1 MQPLDPDD
9 LATAAFDDDI
19 RLDLDPG
26 SNATLRA
33 YRRAVSIGRSASAD
47 DRPGEDAPDSVW
59 EAIVAGLGDSA
70 DVVHH
75 GGDRPGATPV
85 VPAALPMPDAPDPV
99 PSAGSAPGVGRV
111 ISIDSRRRMVRVV
124 LGAAA
129 AAAIAIGGV
138 VAANRDDGN
147 PGQEVAAPPK
157 QARLAVVE
165 GATGV
170 PDGTGRGTARLI
182 RSGGTVEL
190 VVDTAEMKP
199 LDPSSVYELWLLNN
213 DGTPVTPK
221 SLGTM
226 STPNATAT
234 VAVPDDIDTTR
245 FTIVDISVQDAT
257 AAEPHQ
263 HSGHSLLR
271 GQLL

>member
-9 LATAAFDDDI
+9 LAAAAFDDDI
-19 RLDLDPG
+19 RLDLDPT
-26 SNATLRA
+26 SAVTLRA
-33 YRRAVSIGRSASAD
+33 YRRAVSIGRSADAD

-59 EAIVAGLGDSA
+59 EAIVAGLRDSPDVGD
-70 DVVHH
+70 H
-75 GGDRPGATPV
+75 GSDRPGATPV
-85 VPAALPMPDAPDPV
+85 VPAALPMADSPATSPTARSTSEV
-99 PSAGSAPGVGRV
+99 GSV
-111 ISIDSRRRMVRVV
+111 ISLDSRRRMVRVL
-124 LGAAA
+124 LGAA

-147 PGQEVAAPPK
+147 PGQEVAAPSK

-165 GATGV
+165 GAAGV

-234 VAVPDDIDTTR
+234 IAVPDDIDITR

-257 AAEPHQ
+257 ATEPHQ

-271 GQLL
+271 GQLQ